1 MDPTTIALI
10 TVGFVFFLVLLGVHI
25 GVALALLSVLGIW
38 GITGKLHV
46 AISLLNTTAYS
57 AVMDYVFAVIPLFVL
72 MGILATLSGATRD
85 LFSSA
90 QVVFGRIR
98 GGIGIAT
105 VIANALFAAITGV
118 SVASA
123 AVFSRLAIP
132 EMARLNYDRKFSYG
146 IVAGSAILGML
157 IPPSILMIVYGVL
170 TEQSIG
176 RLFAAGIGPGLL
188 VTAILSLGI
197 WLMVFFTPRLGG
209 QLEKMAPMDR
219 HLALRTVLKPW
230 GVILLIGLVLGGIYG
245 GFFTPTEAGG
255 IGAAG
260 ALVLVIVKRKLSW
273 INLGELLGE
282 IGRTTASIFLL
293 LIAAQMYSRMLTIS
307 GLAAKMS
314 VWAAGLPVPPIV
326 IIAMFIVVFMLL
338 GMIIDS
344 VSILLLTIPIMFPVA
359 VKLGYDPI
367 WFGMVSI
374 VAIEIGLLTPPFG
387 MVVFAMKSSLGGSV
401 KIEDIFVGSIPFLFM
416 LGLALLI
423 IIAYPPLSTW
433 LPSVIM

>member
-1 MDPTTIALI
+1 MEPTSIALI

-25 GVALALLSVLGIW
+25 GVALALLSVIGIW
-38 GITGKLHV
+38 GITGKPQV

-85 LFSSA
+85 LFNSA

-105 VIANALFAAITGV
+105 VIANAVFAAITGV

-123 AVFSRLAIP
+123 AVFSKLAIP
-132 EMARLNYDRKFSYG
+132 EMERLNYDRNFSYG

-176 RLFAAGIGPGLL
+176 RLFAAGVGPGLL

-197 WLMVFFTPRLGG
+197 WLMVYFTPRLGG
-209 QLEKMAPMDR
+209 QMEKMARLDAR
-219 HLALRTVLKPW
+219 SALRAALKPW

-260 ALVLVIVKRKLSW
+260 AMLLVIVNRQFNW
-273 INLGELLGE
+273 RNFTGILGE

-314 VWAAGLPVPPIV
+314 AWAAALPVPPMV
-326 IIAMFIVVFMLL
+326 IIAMFIVVFLLL

-344 VSILLLTIPIMFPVA
+344 VSILLLTIPIMYPVA
-359 VKLGYDPI
+359 IKLGYDPI

-387 MVVFAMKSSLGGSV
+387 MVVFAMKSSLGRSA
-401 KIEDIFVGSIPFLFM
+401 KIEDIFLGSTPFILM
-416 LGLALLI
+416 LALALLI

>member
-1 MDPTTIALI
+1 MDPLTIALV
-10 TVGFVFFLVLLGVHI
+10 TVAFVFVLVLLGVHI

-38 GITGKLHV
+38 GITGKPQV
-46 AISLLNTTAYS
+46 AISLLQTTAYN

-90 QVVFGRIR
+90 QVVFGRVR

-105 VIANALFAAITGV
+105 VIANAIFAAITGV

-123 AVFSRLAIP
+123 AVFSKLAIP
-132 EMARLNYDRKFSYG
+132 EMERLDYDRKFSYG

-176 RLFAAGIGPGLL
+176 RLFAAGVGPGLL

-197 WLMVFFTPRLGG
+197 WLMILVKPRLGG
-209 QLEKMAPMDR
+209 DLEKLP
-219 HLALRTVLKPW
+219 HLDFATVVRIAVKPW
-230 GVILLIGLVLGGIYG
+230 GVILLIAMVLGGIYG
-245 GFFTPTEAGG
+245 GVFTPTEAGG
-255 IGAAG
+255 VGAAG
-260 ALVLVIVKRKLSW
+260 ALLLVVVKRKLSLASMTG
-273 INLGELLGE
+273 ILME

-307 GLAAKMS
+307 GLATKFS
-314 VWAAGLPVPPIV
+314 TWAAGLPVAPIMIV
-326 IIAMFIVVFMLL
+326 LLFLVVFLVL

-344 VSILLLTIPIMFPVA
+344 VSILLLTVPIMFPVIT
-359 VKLGYDPI
+359 KLGYDPI

-374 VAIEIGLLTPPFG
+374 IAIEVGLLTPPFG
-387 MVVFAMKSSLGGSV
+387 MVVFAMKASLGSSV
-401 KIEDIFVGSIPFLFM
+401 KIEEIFHGSIPFLA
-416 LGLALLI
+416 LLLLALAVVV
-423 IIAYPPLSTW
+423 AYPPLSTW
-433 LPSVIM
+433 LPSLM